1 MGTFCQVLVTDRCCS
16 ASKISRQTVKAVKA
30 VCELHISFFGQNNN
44 YLISHCHAFL
54 LVLLQL
60 HTLLHQLFFFSLSLH
75 WLSSCRCNLPCYS
88 RVSLLPLLLPVSR
101 SRCLRGA
108 VGWNRCVQ
116 LSVTAALKRNQKRV
130 GDVEKEKETKKEGK
144 KCFKLV
150 WRGKEGSGQVE
161 ISRWG
166 EMSL

>member
-1 MGTFCQVLVTDRCCS
+1 MCS
-16 ASKISRQTVKAVKA
+16 IISD
-30 VCELHISFFGQNNN
+30 
-44 YLISHCHAFL
+44 
-54 LVLLQL
+54 
-60 HTLLHQLFFFSLSLH
+60 
-75 WLSSCRCNLPCYS
+75 S
-88 RVSLLPLLLPVSR
+88 RTEEKPKEGR
-101 SRCLRGA
+101 R
-108 VGWNRCVQ
+108 
-116 LSVTAALKRNQKRV
+116 

>member
-1 MGTFCQVLVTDRCCS
+1 MRSFLYFCSYTLFST
-16 ASKISRQTVKAVKA
+16 
-30 VCELHISFFGQNNN
+30 SF
-44 YLISHCHAFL
+44 
-54 LVLLQL
+54 
-60 HTLLHQLFFFSLSLH
+60 FFFSLSLH

-150 WRGKEGSGQVE
+150 RRGKEGSGQVE